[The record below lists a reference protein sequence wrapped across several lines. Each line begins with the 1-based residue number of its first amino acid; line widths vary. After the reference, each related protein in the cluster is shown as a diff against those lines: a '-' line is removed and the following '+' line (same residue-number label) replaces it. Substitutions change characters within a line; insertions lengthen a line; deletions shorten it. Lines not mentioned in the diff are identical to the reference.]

1 MSTKSRL
8 IYKSNNTC
16 FQTFLPVSFY
26 GMPDGRMLVCYTQ
39 FSSENEDD
47 TTQEWVLALHAD
59 YTYDYETDVIHT
71 LETQE
76 VGIEEFMELA
86 DTLEQR
92 VKPLRKF
99 GKFYNNTE
107 AQQYFNQNARQMLA
121 SVQNVKSRVSEFFPV
136 Y

>member
-1 MSTKSRL
+1 MSIKSRL

-16 FQTFLPVSFY
+16 FQTFLPVSFF

-39 FSSENEDD
+39 FRNDDEDD
-47 TTQEWVLALHAD
+47 TTQEWVVALHAD
-59 YTYDYETDVIHT
+59 FTYDYETDVIYT

-76 VGIEEFMELA
+76 VDIEEFMELA

-92 VKPLRKF
+92 VKPLKTF

-107 AQQYFNQNARQMLA
+107 AQQFFNQNGKLMLQ
-121 SVQNVKSRVSEFFPV
+121 SVQHMKLKVIEFYPE